1 MIPPFIYVSRCGLRR
16 TAYCS
21 GREET
26 RCAEICQQRVEL
38 LDDVLYACRIGNSC
52 RRARIARSSRARRT
66 NSARRSF
73 NTLRPLRA
81 GGTRCAGRTDCAYCT
96 RNTLWA
102 DGARRSGCAN
112 RAGGSGYALNA
123 LRSLRACGACGTR
136 LTLRSGRPDGAR
148 RTGDA
153 LKTLYTLRPRR
164 PDRTGNTLN
173 ALHALR
179 PRRAQHILRRER
191 RRRK

>member
-38 LDDVLYACRIGNSC
+38 LDDVLYACRVGNSC
-52 RRARIARSSRARRT
+52 RRARIARTRR
-66 NSARRSF
+66 
-73 NTLRPLRA
+73 
-81 GGTRCAGRTDCAYCT
+81 TRCAGRTDCACCT
-96 RNTLWA
+96 RDTLWA
-102 DGARRSGCAN
+102 DGACRSGCAN

-123 LRSLRACGACGTR
+123 LRSLRACDACGTR
-136 LTLRSGRPDGAR
+136 LTLRSGRPNGAR

-153 LKTLYTLRPRR
+153 LKTLYTLRPVG
-164 PDRTGNTLN
+164 PIG
-173 ALHALR
+173 
-179 PRRAQHILRRER
+179 PVSMP
-191 RRRK
+191 